1 MAEPM
6 EEPEENRNLPVL
18 AEAPEARVIERPEQM
33 PLSAPVAAVTGGALA
48 GIGTLFL
55 MRVLA
60 RGLRR
65 QPAIRLGGRGRRG
78 SKLDIAASRSF
89 LVDVHVL
96 NRR

>member
-1 MAEPM
+1 MDEP
-6 EEPEENRNLPVL
+6 PENRNLPVL
-18 AEAPEARVIERPEQM
+18 AEPAPEARVIERPEPM

-55 MRVLA
+55 VRVLR

-65 QPAIRLGGRGRRG
+65 QPALSLGGRGRRG
-78 SKLDIAASRSF
+78 RKLDIAASRSF

-96 NRR
+96 NKR

>member
-1 MAEPM
+1 MD
-6 EEPEENRNLPVL
+6 EEPDNLPVL
-18 AEAPEARVIERPEQM
+18 AEDVPEARVIERRPEPM

-48 GIGTLFL
+48 GIATMFL
-55 MRVLA
+55 ARILR

-65 QPAIRLGGRGRRG
+65 QPALRLGGRRG
-78 SKLDIAASRSF
+78 TKLDIAASRSF